1 VPATISRGFRFA
13 QFGLRLLYR
22 AALGASVCMNRE
34 DAMTKEDVERLWFVR
49 FVTALMIC
57 ALAVGAVPIL
67 KNTFFPSQQ
76 ARR

>member
-1 VPATISRGFRFA
+1 
-13 QFGLRLLYR
+13 
-22 AALGASVCMNRE
+22 MNRE

>member
-1 VPATISRGFRFA
+1 
-13 QFGLRLLYR
+13 
-22 AALGASVCMNRE
+22 
-34 DAMTKEDVERLWFVR
+34 
-49 FVTALMIC
+49 MIC